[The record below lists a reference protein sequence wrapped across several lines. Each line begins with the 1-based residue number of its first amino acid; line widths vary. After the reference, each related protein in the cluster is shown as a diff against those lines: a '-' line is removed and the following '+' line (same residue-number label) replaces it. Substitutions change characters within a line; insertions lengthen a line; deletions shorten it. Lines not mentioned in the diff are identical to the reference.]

1 MKNKSTFFISIHVIQ
16 NIHTKC
22 TSSVV
27 LHFFGNILSSIFTK
41 FMGLYTS
48 VLFSPSFLSPVKSF
62 LQTFKHMP
70 KNFVVVTLPP
80 GLFLAMPLVH
90 ESNPT
95 HRRPKSSILV
105 IRLRPCMFRR
115 QLVHLKTSILGARA
129 TYDSSSK
136 KYIICSRVEAIWQ
149 VESKV
154 WSGWHELNLWILVFG
169 YPARDGKIIHSIDLS
184 WYWY

>member
-1 MKNKSTFFISIHVIQ
+1 
-16 NIHTKC
+16 
-22 TSSVV
+22 
-27 LHFFGNILSSIFTK
+27 
-41 FMGLYTS
+41 
-48 VLFSPSFLSPVKSF
+48 
-62 LQTFKHMP
+62 MP
-70 KNFVVVTLPP
+70 KNFVVVTLSP

-105 IRLRPCMFRR
+105 IRLRLRLCMFRR
-115 QLVHLKTSILGARA
+115 QLVHFKNSILGACA

-136 KYIICSRVEAIWQ
+136 KYIICSRGEAIWQ

-169 YPARDGKIIHSIDLS
+169 YPARDGKIIHFVDLS
-184 WYWY
+184 W